1 MKRHGNLW
9 DKIISPENLEVAFE
23 KAARGKKWQSKV
35 QKALRDKVVL
45 LEQLHIALKIRHSLH
60 HLIELKESKTY
71 YFRLHL
77 KLEELEKRIGDYD
90 MKGFPKKLNSKED
103 YYYIKE
109 HFEESQWKPKWE
121 ALLSNRKNWFA
132 AKTLKEG
139 AKGRTDSSHYVE
151 TYKNDDDTE
160 VTVQYEL
167 RDDISSDFFRY
178 HFTEEEVQ
186 EALK

>member
-1 MKRHGNLW
+1 
-9 DKIISPENLEVAFE
+9 
-23 KAARGKKWQSKV
+23 
-35 QKALRDKVVL
+35 
-45 LEQLHIALKIRHSLH
+45 
-60 HLIELKESKTY
+60 
-71 YFRLHL
+71 
-77 KLEELEKRIGDYD
+77 
-90 MKGFPKKLNSKED
+90 MKGFPKKLNSKDD

-151 TYKNDDDTE
+151 TYKNDEDSTE
-160 VTVQYEL
+160 VNVQYEL